1 MAEKDTPT
9 KISLACSGEFGI
21 EEGLCMH
28 TKRKQLLIA
37 SGNDKWLIEINQQ
50 DFQRA
55 LGD

>member
-1 MAEKDTPT
+1 
-9 KISLACSGEFGI
+9 
-21 EEGLCMH
+21 MH